1 MRQADERMQ
10 GRYLRNLTRNA
21 VRVSFVA
28 VFVVVGVALAI
39 GQTDTSFKT
48 GCGALP
54 FEDIALEHNGV
65 DDFCG
70 IEGVHAA
77 TDEANEQQNRLKN
90 NFCLKG
96 KPVVIATTDLLT
108 LQKRRRAR

>member
-1 MRQADERMQ
+1 MPFQ
-10 GRYLRNLTRNA
+10 GIA
-21 VRVSFVA
+21 V
-28 VFVVVGVALAI
+28 
-39 GQTDTSFKT
+39 
-48 GCGALP
+48 
-54 FEDIALEHNGV
+54 EHNGV

-77 TDEANEQQNRLKN
+77 TDEANKQQNRLKN

-108 LQKRRRAR
+108 LQKKIDALDDFSTARGILCRKTARRCRM